1 MIIRGLDYLRPSGI
15 SKSLSESLETQ
26 YKDNLFLSSCID
38 SSSTYIYIH
47 INMIDEYNILYHI
60 TLTHMT

>member
-38 SSSTYIYIH
+38 SSSTYIYIY